1 MSEPKTAEEQA
12 DRGVRYDHDTQEI
25 WVRLDLYEKVQR
37 ERDQYKLAAEMN
49 KQTIENMM
57 GSSR

>member
-1 MSEPKTAEEQA
+1 MNQHTAE
-12 DRGVRYDHDTQEI
+12 DRGMRYDPVTNEI
-25 WVRLDLYEKVQR
+25 WVRIDIYEKVCR
-37 ERDQYKLAAEMN
+37 ERDQYKFAAEMN